1 MLQPDAPQGINVR
14 QIVHLALNEAKRI
27 PAAPP
32 VPVDYSRL
40 RVNVSEWIEQL
51 EATNQDVLST
61 KLEVQQLVQQNESEK
76 ATATEDVYDEG
87 WHRIVW
93 LRCVQSE
100 GLAR

>member
-1 MLQPDAPQGINVR
+1 MR
-14 QIVHLALNEAKRI
+14 QIVHLALDEAKRI

-32 VPVDYSRL
+32 VPVDYSHL

-93 LRCVQSE
+93 LRCVHSE
-100 GLAR
+100 GLAW